1 MNVTD
6 LVIHILSKFP
16 KYDAIKYD
24 FNFDYNKTPKN
35 EIWKDIPN
43 FNYEYSNY
51 GRIRNTTTKKI
62 KQLRVSQ
69 YGNQVM
75 LWKDSKG
82 YLLTISR
89 LVGSLFIREVK
100 KDERVSHIDGNIRN
114 NYYKNLRII
123 SKNRMKAR

>member
-6 LVIHILSKFP
+6 LIIYVISKFP
-16 KYDAIKYD
+16 KYDVIKYN

-43 FNYEYSNY
+43 FNYECSNY
-51 GRIRNTTTKKI
+51 GRIRNITTKKL
-62 KQLRVSQ
+62 KQLRISR

-89 LVGSLFIREVK
+89 LVGSLFIREVN

-114 NYYKNLRII
+114 NYYKNLRIT
-123 SKNRMKAR
+123 SKNTI

>member
-1 MNVTD
+1 MNATD
-6 LVIHILSKFP
+6 LIIHILSKFP
-16 KYDAIKYD
+16 KYDAIKFE
-24 FNFDYNKTPKN
+24 FNFNYNKTIKN
-35 EIWKDIPN
+35 ERWKAIPS
-43 FNYEYSNY
+43 FNYECSDY
-51 GRIRNTTTKKI
+51 GRIRNITSKKL

-89 LVGSLFIREVK
+89 LVGNLFIREVK

-114 NYYKNLRII
+114 NYYKNLKII
-123 SKNRMKAR
+123 PKKHSIES

>member
-1 MNVTD
+1 MNITD
-6 LVIHILSKFP
+6 LIIYAISKFP
-16 KYDAIKYD
+16 KYDVIKYN

-43 FNYEYSNY
+43 FNYECSNY
-51 GRIRNTTTKKI
+51 GRIRNITTKKL
-62 KQLRVSQ
+62 KQLRISR
-69 YGNQVM
+69 YGNQVI

-89 LVGSLFIREVK
+89 LVGSLFIREVN

-114 NYYKNLRII
+114 NYYKNLRIT
-123 SKNRMKAR
+123 SKNTI

>member
-6 LVIHILSKFP
+6 LIIYAISKFP
-16 KYDAIKYD
+16 KYDVIKYN

-43 FNYEYSNY
+43 FNYECSNY
-51 GRIRNTTTKKI
+51 GRIRNITTKKL
-62 KQLRVSQ
+62 KQLRISR
-69 YGNQVM
+69 YGNQVI

-89 LVGSLFIREVK
+89 LVGSLFIREVN

-114 NYYKNLRII
+114 NYYKNLRIT
-123 SKNRMKAR
+123 SKNTI

>member
-1 MNVTD
+1 MNATD
-6 LVIHILSKFP
+6 LIIYALSKFP
-16 KYDAIKYD
+16 KYDVIKYN

-35 EIWKDIPN
+35 EVWKDIPN
-43 FNYEYSNY
+43 FNYECSNY
-51 GRIRNTTTKKI
+51 GRIRNITTKKL
-62 KQLRVSQ
+62 KQLRISR

-89 LVGSLFIREVK
+89 LVGSLFIREVN

-114 NYYKNLRII
+114 NYYKNLRIT
-123 SKNRMKAR
+123 SKNTI

>member
-6 LVIHILSKFP
+6 LIIYAISKFP
-16 KYDAIKYD
+16 KYDVIKYN

-43 FNYEYSNY
+43 FNYECSNY
-51 GRIRNTTTKKI
+51 GRIRNITTKKL
-62 KQLRVSQ
+62 KQLRISR

-89 LVGSLFIREVK
+89 LVGSLFIREV
-100 KDERVSHIDGNIRN
+100 N
-114 NYYKNLRII
+114 
-123 SKNRMKAR
+123 

>member
-6 LVIHILSKFP
+6 LIIYAISKFP
-16 KYDAIKYD
+16 KYDVIKYN

-43 FNYEYSNY
+43 FNYECSNY
-51 GRIRNTTTKKI
+51 GRIRNITTKKL
-62 KQLRVSQ
+62 KQLRISR

-89 LVGSLFIREVK
+89 LVGSLFIREVN

-114 NYYKNLRII
+114 NYYKNLRIT
-123 SKNRMKAR
+123 SKNTI